1 MTRPVQ
7 FAGRRFFRSK
17 SFLDGSLPSRA
28 APTFQ
33 QLPMF
38 PMLKHALSSLAWY
51 AKQDAEAWK
60 MLSFL
65 VVVVYVSTAIA
76 SVTH

>member
-1 MTRPVQ
+1 MI
-7 FAGRRFFRSK
+7 
-17 SFLDGSLPSRA
+17 
-28 APTFQ
+28 
-33 QLPMF
+33 
-38 PMLKHALSSLAWY
+38 KHAFSSLAWY

-65 VVVVYVSTAIA
+65 VGVVSVSMAIA

>member
-1 MTRPVQ
+1 
-7 FAGRRFFRSK
+7 
-17 SFLDGSLPSRA
+17 
-28 APTFQ
+28 
-33 QLPMF
+33 MF
-38 PMLKHALSSLAWY
+38 PMLKHALSSLTWY

>member
-1 MTRPVQ
+1 MI
-7 FAGRRFFRSK
+7 
-17 SFLDGSLPSRA
+17 
-28 APTFQ
+28 
-33 QLPMF
+33 
-38 PMLKHALSSLAWY
+38 KHAFSSLAWY

-65 VVVVYVSTAIA
+65 VGVVAVSMAIA

>member
-1 MTRPVQ
+1 
-7 FAGRRFFRSK
+7 
-17 SFLDGSLPSRA
+17 
-28 APTFQ
+28 
-33 QLPMF
+33 MF
-38 PMLKHALSSLAWY
+38 PTLKHALSSLAWY

-65 VVVVYVSTAIA
+65 VVVVYVSTAWYAKQDAEAWKMLSFLVVVVYVSTAIA

>member
-1 MTRPVQ
+1 
-7 FAGRRFFRSK
+7 
-17 SFLDGSLPSRA
+17 
-28 APTFQ
+28 
-33 QLPMF
+33 MF

-76 SVTH
+76 SITH

>member
-1 MTRPVQ
+1 
-7 FAGRRFFRSK
+7 
-17 SFLDGSLPSRA
+17 
-28 APTFQ
+28 
-33 QLPMF
+33 MF
-38 PMLKHALSSLAWY
+38 PMLKHAFNSLAWY

-65 VVVVYVSTAIA
+65 VGVVSVSLAIA

>member
-1 MTRPVQ
+1 M
-7 FAGRRFFRSK
+7 FRV
-17 SFLDGSLPSRA
+17 
-28 APTFQ
+28 
-33 QLPMF
+33 
-38 PMLKHALSSLAWY
+38 LKYAFSSLAWY

-65 VVVVYVSTAIA
+65 VGVLSISVAIA

>member
-1 MTRPVQ
+1 
-7 FAGRRFFRSK
+7 
-17 SFLDGSLPSRA
+17 
-28 APTFQ
+28 
-33 QLPMF
+33 MF
-38 PMLKHALSSLAWY
+38 PVIKHALSSLAWY

-65 VVVVYVSTAIA
+65 VGVVSVSIFA